1 MPAVVL
7 VGAQWGDEGKGKI
20 TDYLAEKADLVVRY
34 QGGSN
39 AGHTVKVGEEE
50 FKLHLVPSGILY
62 PGKICIIGNG
72 VVVDPQVL
80 VAELEGLERR
90 GIDTSGLRLSYRAHV
105 ILPYHKRLDEVEEE
119 RRGAGRLGTTRRGIG
134 PAYVDKAARMGIRV
148 IDLLDPE
155 EFREKLA
162 FNLKEKNELFIKVY
176 GCSPYSLEEILEEY
190 LGYAE
195 RLRPLVADTGRLIN
209 QALREGKKVLFE
221 GAQGTLLD
229 LDQGTYPYVTSSYP
243 VAGGACIGAGVGPKA
258 IDAVIG
264 VVKAYTTRVGE
275 GPFPSEA
282 KDNASEYLRRRGA
295 EYGTTTGRPRRCGWL
310 DTVILRHAVEVNGL
324 TGIAL
329 TKLDVLTGLDVVRIC
344 TGYQYGG
351 EVLYDF
357 PASLKV
363 LQKCE
368 PIYEELPGWQ
378 EDITQAHT
386 LEELPPACRAYIRR
400 VEELVGVPI
409 KLIAVG
415 PRRDQTI
422 AVTNI
427 FGQEG

>member
-20 TDYLAEKADLVVRY
+20 TDYLAEQADMVVRY

-39 AGHTVKVGEEE
+39 AGHTVKVGQEE

-62 PGKICIIGNG
+62 PGKTCIIGNG

-80 VAELEGLERR
+80 LQELEGLQKR
-90 GIDTSGLRLSYRAHV
+90 GIDTSGLRLSSRAHV
-105 ILPYHKRLDEVEEE
+105 ILPYHRGMDEVEEE
-119 RRGAGRLGTTRRGIG
+119 RRGTGRLGTTKRGIG
-134 PAYVDKAARMGIRV
+134 PAYVDKAARIGIRV
-148 IDLLDPE
+148 CDLLDPE

-162 FNLKEKNELFIKVY
+162 YNLKEKNELFTQVY
-176 GCSPYSLEEILEEY
+176 GRPGYSLEEIWEEY
-190 LGYAE
+190 QTYAE
-195 RLRPLVADTGRLIN
+195 RLRPLVADTGRMIN
-209 QALREGKKVLFE
+209 QALREGRKVLFE

-243 VAGGACIGAGVGPKA
+243 IAGGACVGAGVGPTA

-275 GPFPSEA
+275 GPFPSEV
-282 KDNASEYLRRRGA
+282 KDDIGEYLRRRGM
-295 EYGTTTGRPRRCGWL
+295 EFGTTTGRPRRCGWV
-310 DTVILRHAVEVNGL
+310 DAVILRHAVEVNGL

-329 TKLDVLTGLDVVRIC
+329 TKLDVLTGLENLRVC
-344 TGYQYGG
+344 TGYRYRN

-363 LQKCE
+363 LQECQPVYE
-368 PIYEELPGWQ
+368 EVPGWVEDISEARSVEELP
-378 EDITQAHT
+378 
-386 LEELPPACRAYIRR
+386 LNCRAYIKRL
-400 VEELVGVPI
+400 EELIGVPI

-422 AVTNI
+422 CRENI
-427 FGQEG
+427 FG

>member
-1 MPAVVL
+1 MPGVVL
-7 VGAQWGDEGKGKI
+7 VGAQWGDEGKGKV

-50 FKLHLVPSGILY
+50 FRLHLVPSGILY

-80 VAELEGLERR
+80 VEELEGLKER

-105 ILPYHKRLDEVEEE
+105 ILPYHKRLDELEEE
-119 RRGAGRLGTTRRGIG
+119 RRGSGRLGTTKRGIG
-134 PAYVDKAARMGIRV
+134 PAYVDKAARTGIRV
-148 IDLLDPE
+148 VDLLDPE
-155 EFREKLA
+155 EFRQRLA
-162 FNLKEKNELFIKVY
+162 LNLKEKNELFTKVY
-176 GCSPYSLEEILEEY
+176 GTSPCSLEEILEEY
-190 LGYAE
+190 LEYAE
-195 RLRPLVADTGRLIN
+195 RLRPLVADTGQIIN

-258 IDAVIG
+258 IDSVIG
-264 VVKAYTTRVGE
+264 VAKAYTTRVGE
-275 GPFPSEA
+275 GPFPTEA
-282 KDNASEYLRRRGA
+282 KDTAGEYLRRRGG

-310 DTVILRHAVEVNGL
+310 DAVILRHAADVNGL
-324 TGIAL
+324 TGLAL
-329 TKLDVLTGLDVVRIC
+329 TKLDVLTGVDPIQIC
-344 TGYQYGG
+344 TGY
-351 EVLYDF
+351 LYKGKILSSF
-357 PASLKV
+357 PASLRV
-363 LQKCE
+363 LQECE
-368 PIYEELPGWQ
+368 PVYEELPGWAD
-378 EDITQAHT
+378 DITGA
-386 LEELPPACRAYIRR
+386 ESIEDLPPACRAYIRR
-400 VEELVGVPI
+400 VEELAGVPV

-422 AVTNI
+422 EVADI
-427 FGQEG
+427 FG